1 MNLTSDSLAIQELDT
16 RIASQKAAFL
26 RNPYPSAQER
36 QAHLSALAGMMLS
49 YRPRIIE
56 ALNADFGTHPRAA
69 GELIEILGVAGR
81 AAFAAENVPQWMK
94 PEARATDPGLFGTGR
109 AYVLPQPKG
118 VVGNMV
124 PWNFPF
130 DLSVGPLVEML
141 AAGNRVV
148 IKPSEFTPAC
158 AELLRE
164 MIAATFDRDLVDV
177 AVGALELSKG
187 FPERCW
193 NHLLFTGSPQVG
205 RLVALAAAN
214 NLVPV
219 TLELGGKCP
228 AILTDDSIDAGTVG
242 HILGIKLIKDG
253 QMCIS
258 VDYCLVPRAKM
269 DEFVLLVRKHA
280 NEHLR
285 GHSQGPDCTGIINSR
300 NLNRLR
306 GLLDE
311 SRTRGCEVI
320 TLEERGNFD
329 PDSRGMPLSLVI
341 DPPEDLT
348 LMREEIF
355 GPILP
360 VKPYDS
366 LDEVIG
372 GINRGERPLGIYV
385 FTRDQEIADKVQ
397 YQTVSGGFCHNAAA
411 VHGAIPS
418 LGFGGIGQSGS
429 GRHHGFD
436 GFREFSNL
444 KGVFVRGEGDHID
457 ALAPPYG
464 ELASAL
470 VAAALG
476 G

>member
-1 MNLTSDSLAIQELDT
+1 MNSKSDHLAMQELDS
-16 RIASQKAAFL
+16 RLASQKAAFL
-26 RNPYPSAQER
+26 RNPYPSAEER
-36 QAHLSALAGMMLS
+36 REHLSALAGMMLG
-49 YRPRIIE
+49 YRTRIIE
-56 ALNADFGTHPRAA
+56 ALNADFGTHPRSA
-69 GELIEILGVAGR
+69 GELIEVLGVAGR
-81 AAFAAENVPQWMK
+81 AALAAENVQHWMK
-94 PEARATDPGLFGTGR
+94 PEARATDPGLFGTGK

-141 AAGNRVV
+141 AAGNRVI

-164 MIAATFDRDLVDV
+164 MMTTTFDRDLVDV
-177 AVGALELSKG
+177 AVGGLELSKG
-187 FPERCW
+187 FPTLRW
-193 NHLLFTGSPQVG
+193 DHLLFTGSPQVG

-228 AILTDDSIDAGTVG
+228 AILTSDSIDARTVG

-258 VDYCLVPRAKM
+258 VDYCLVPRARLG
-269 DEFVLLVRKHA
+269 DFVHLARTHA

-285 GHSQGPDCTGIINSR
+285 GHSQGPNCTGIINSR
-300 NLNRLR
+300 NLNRLH

-311 SRTRGCEVI
+311 ARSRGCEVV
-320 TLEERGNFD
+320 TLDQGGNAGLNL
-329 PDSRGMPLSLVI
+329 RGMPLSLVI
-341 DPPEDLT
+341 DPPDDLM

-372 GINRGERPLGIYV
+372 GINRGERPLGIYI
-385 FTRDQEIADKVQ
+385 FTRDQVVADEVQ
-397 YQTVSGGFCHNAAA
+397 HRTISGGFCHNAAA

-429 GRHHGFD
+429 GRHHGVD

-444 KGVFVRGEGDHID
+444 KGVFVRGEGDHVD

-476 G
+476 S